1 MAGASVGRPR
11 LADILAQHV
20 PVTISAYAARVVQ
33 AIVACRTPT
42 LGGRQEVCDHC
53 GDVRNVYRSCGNR
66 HCPTCQTLNQ
76 VRWLEGQQAD
86 LLPVPYFHVVF
97 TIPEVL
103 HTLFLGA
110 RRQAYALLL
119 AAAAET
125 LLEVT
130 GRRLHAT
137 PGVLTILHTWSQT
150 MTFHPHVHCVITGGG
165 LRDDHGAWVAS
176 QQSFLFPVRVLR
188 RVFAAKLRQKLS
200 QAAASDQ
207 LRHSLAA
214 TRKLLWQSK
223 KTPWRMFIKAP
234 FAGPEQVLRYLG
246 RYTHRI
252 AISNERILQFEQGQ
266 LTFSYRDRKHGN
278 VRKEMPLSG
287 DEFTRRFLLHVVPKG
302 FVRVRHYGIL
312 ANSAKKRLLPLCRQL
327 LGASAVVAPAKP
339 ESWQQLLKRLT
350 GLDPEHCLRCTDGHY
365 VSVRELP
372 RDPLRLALQPR
383 AP

>member
-1 MAGASVGRPR
+1 
-11 LADILAQHV
+11 
-20 PVTISAYAARVVQ
+20 
-33 AIVACRTPT
+33 
-42 LGGRQEVCDHC
+42 
-53 GDVRNVYRSCGNR
+53 
-66 HCPTCQTLNQ
+66 
-76 VRWLEGQQAD
+76 
-86 LLPVPYFHVVF
+86 
-97 TIPEVL
+97 
-103 HTLFLGA
+103 
-110 RRQAYALLL
+110 
-119 AAAAET
+119 
-125 LLEVT
+125 
-130 GRRLHAT
+130 
-137 PGVLTILHTWSQT
+137 

-266 LTFSYRDRKHGN
+266 ATFSYRDRKHGN

>member
-1 MAGASVGRPR
+1 MRPLRRRSQR
-11 LADILAQHV
+11 LPLLREPSLSDV
-20 PVTISAYAARVVQ
+20 PDLE
-33 AIVACRTPT
+33 P
-42 LGGRQEVCDHC
+42 G
-53 GDVRNVYRSCGNR
+53 
-66 HCPTCQTLNQ
+66 
-76 VRWLEGQQAD
+76 RWLEGQQAD
-86 LLPVPYFHVVF
+86 LLPVPYFHVVI

-110 RRQAYALLL
+110 RRQAYPLLL

-200 QAAASDQ
+200 QAADSDQ

-252 AISNERILQFEQGQ
+252 AISNERILKFEREQV
-266 LTFSYRDRKHGN
+266 TFSYRDRKHGN
-278 VRKEMPLSG
+278 VRKELPLSG

-327 LGASAVVAPAKP
+327 LGASALVAPAKP